1 MSQINM
7 SRIKT
12 RHQDYGPNIHLYHQ
26 SPQLFTK
33 YSLRFTKSRQ
43 ILSTFALSIQYSL
56 QNSLNSQMLRYAQH
70 LFSTNLSI
78 NCVLYGE
85 YVQRVQRICVVTYIA
100 CRIQTK
106 AQSIMSE
113 KKVISRG
120 IELRTDRK
128 DIRISSHQK

>member
-1 MSQINM
+1 
-7 SRIKT
+7 
-12 RHQDYGPNIHLYHQ
+12 
-26 SPQLFTK
+26 
-33 YSLRFTKSRQ
+33 
-43 ILSTFALSIQYSL
+43 
-56 QNSLNSQMLRYAQH
+56 MLRYAQH
-70 LFSTNLSI
+70 LLSTNLSI

-120 IELRTDRK
+120 IELRTD
-128 DIRISSHQK
+128 